1 MSLGR
6 PVITQPG
13 ACRTAHAAA
22 RSGRR
27 RLAPTILGLHSKNAE
42 RIPADVSA
50 VPLPFVVDEQALEQQ
65 ERTLAASGEARLTG
79 LVHLAWHLRQ
89 RDGKRAAELARE
101 ARELMPQL
109 ALDDT
114 RVRATTM
121 RLALVDA
128 ELAWG
133 HADYDDARRLVAQAA
148 DAAQSLGDLAA
159 AADAL
164 WVDAQIAVD
173 LGDPAMRD
181 TALQACEECA
191 RRLGD
196 PQRMLIAQGAIA
208 RWSVFTD
215 PRLARERWGDA
226 FGDGSGPWPIGVA
239 TWVADFLGN
248 LAYAADDSGPAILHR
263 LRAHEDALASGQL
276 QRAVIALT
284 NIGAAF
290 SNLNDHDS
298 SLIWMERGLD
308 EARRLGW
315 PMSVAGAL
323 IQVGGILPPLGRFD
337 AAFEMLQEARAMLAK
352 VPRSRNLVITLH
364 YLGDLLNLQGKH
376 VEALEVLAE
385 LEARS
390 NELDAVDMLM
400 EVRLARAV
408 AMAGLGRRDDALAL
422 VRESRADSGHYNR
435 RTVEIRLLMQLA
447 RLHIAVAEGAPPPGA
462 ADHVAALDA
471 LREAVEIS
479 KSVEGYQVSGDL
491 YEALASEYAHVGE
504 HALAYEMSRQAA
516 QAREATMSTA
526 ALNRSIAMQIGF
538 QTERTRADAE
548 LQRSLA
554 TTLQQTTATLETL
567 GEIGQ
572 EITRHLDEQ
581 AVFDILQAHVHD
593 LLDATHFSVWAL
605 NAEGDT
611 IELAY
616 GIDEGQPMVPGRRIS
631 TDSET
636 SNIARCARTRQEIL
650 RNEATAG
657 PNPNHIPGTVPSASA
672 LFAPLVVG
680 DRLLGVMSIQSP
692 QANAYGERERLI
704 FRTLCAYGAI
714 GLHNSRA
721 YKLLGET
728 LGELQLAQDELARKN
743 ELLEQAYLRQQE
755 ASFTDPLTQLRNRR
769 FLMAHIEDEIALTL
783 RRSERQQRQPSTDP
797 TLDHDLV
804 FYMLDIDFFKSVNDQ
819 YGHAA
824 GDAVLVEMARRL
836 RSVIR
841 ETDFLIRWG
850 GEEFLLV
857 ARATH
862 AGEGAVLAERLRAVV
877 AERTFDIGDDKSL
890 AITCSIGFASFPFY
904 AGEPRLASWSEV
916 TRLADQA
923 LYVAKEGGR
932 NRWAGV
938 EARGAPRDRA
948 HFEQICRDPREAEA
962 DGDVAMLRSQ
972 AG

>member
-1 MSLGR
+1 M
-6 PVITQPG
+6 
-13 ACRTAHAAA
+13 
-22 RSGRR
+22 
-27 RLAPTILGLHSKNAE
+27 
-42 RIPADVSA
+42 SA
-50 VPLPFVVDEQALEQQ
+50 VPLPFVVDEQELEQQ
-65 ERTLAASGEARLTG
+65 ERTLAASGEARLAG

-89 RDGKRAAELARE
+89 RNGKRAAELARE
-101 ARELMPQL
+101 ARELLPQL
-109 ALDDT
+109 ALGET
-114 RVRATTM
+114 RLRATAM

-128 ELAWG
+128 ELCWG
-133 HADYDDARRLVAQAA
+133 RADYDNARRLVAEAREAA
-148 DAAQSLGDLAA
+148 HSSGDLAA

-181 TALQACEECA
+181 ASLQGCEEFA
-191 RRLGD
+191 RRLDD
-196 PQRMLIAQGAIA
+196 PQRTLIAQAAIA

-215 PRLARERWGDA
+215 PRLARERWGNE

-248 LAYAADDSGPAILHR
+248 LAFADDDSGPAIMHR
-263 LRAHEDALASGQL
+263 LRSHEDALASGQL

-323 IQVGGILPPLGRFD
+323 IQVGGILPPLGRHD
-337 AAFEMLQEARAMLAK
+337 AAFEMLQEARSMLAK

-385 LEARS
+385 LEERS
-390 NELDAVDMLM
+390 TELDAVDMLM

-422 VRESRADSGHYNR
+422 VRASRADTGDYNR
-435 RTVEIRLLMQLA
+435 RTIEIRLLMQLA
-447 RLHIAVAEGAPPPGA
+447 RLHVAVAEGAPPPSA

-491 YEALASEYAHVGE
+491 YEALASEYAHVGNYV
-504 HALAYEMSRQAA
+504 LAYEVSRQAA
-516 QAREATMSTA
+516 QAREASVSTA
-526 ALNRSIAMQIGF
+526 TLNRSIAMQIGF
-538 QTERTRADAE
+538 QTERTRAEAE
-548 LQRSLA
+548 HQRSLA

-567 GEIGQ
+567 GAIGQ
-572 EITRHLDEQ
+572 EITRHLDEK

-605 NAEGDT
+605 DAGGDT
-611 IELAY
+611 IELAF
-616 GIDEGQPMVPGRRIS
+616 GIDEGQPMVPGRRIPM
-631 TDSET
+631 DREV
-636 SNIARCARTRQEIL
+636 SNVARCARTRQEIL
-650 RNEATAG
+650 RQEAPEG
-657 PNPNHIPGTVPSASA
+657 FNPNHIPGTFRSASA
-672 LFAPLVVG
+672 LYAPLVVG
-680 DRLLGVMSIQSP
+680 DSLLGVMSIQSP
-692 QANAYGERERLI
+692 KAHVYGERERLI

-743 ELLEQAYLRQQE
+743 GLLEQAYLQQQE

-769 FLMAHIEDEIALTL
+769 FLMAHIEDEIGLTL
-783 RRSERQQRQPSTDP
+783 RRFERQQRQPSSDP

-819 YGHAA
+819 HGHAA
-824 GDAVLVEMARRL
+824 GDSVLVEMARRL

-862 AGEGAVLAERLRAVV
+862 AGEGAVLAERLRGVV
-877 AERTFDIGDDKSL
+877 AEQPFEIGDGKSL
-890 AITCSIGFASFPFY
+890 PVTCSIGFASFPFY
-904 AGEPRLASWSEV
+904 ADEPRLASWSEV

-938 EARGAPRDRA
+938 EACGAARDRA
-948 HFEQICRDPREAEA
+948 HFEQVCRDPKAA
-962 DGDVAMLRSQ
+962 AATGDVTVLRAPS
-972 AG
+972 A

>member
-1 MSLGR
+1 
-6 PVITQPG
+6 
-13 ACRTAHAAA
+13 
-22 RSGRR
+22 
-27 RLAPTILGLHSKNAE
+27 
-42 RIPADVSA
+42 
-50 VPLPFVVDEQALEQQ
+50 
-65 ERTLAASGEARLTG
+65 
-79 LVHLAWHLRQ
+79 
-89 RDGKRAAELARE
+89 
-101 ARELMPQL
+101 
-109 ALDDT
+109 
-114 RVRATTM
+114 
-121 RLALVDA
+121 
-128 ELAWG
+128 
-133 HADYDDARRLVAQAA
+133 
-148 DAAQSLGDLAA
+148 
-159 AADAL
+159 
-164 WVDAQIAVD
+164 
-173 LGDPAMRD
+173 
-181 TALQACEECA
+181 
-191 RRLGD
+191 
-196 PQRMLIAQGAIA
+196 
-208 RWSVFTD
+208 
-215 PRLARERWGDA
+215 
-226 FGDGSGPWPIGVA
+226 
-239 TWVADFLGN
+239 
-248 LAYAADDSGPAILHR
+248 
-263 LRAHEDALASGQL
+263 
-276 QRAVIALT
+276 
-284 NIGAAF
+284 
-290 SNLNDHDS
+290 
-298 SLIWMERGLD
+298 
-308 EARRLGW
+308 
-315 PMSVAGAL
+315 
-323 IQVGGILPPLGRFD
+323 
-337 AAFEMLQEARAMLAK
+337 MLAK

-376 VEALEVLAE
+376 AEALEVLAE

-390 NELDAVDMLM
+390 NDLDAVDMLM

-422 VRESRADSGHYNR
+422 VRASRADSGHYNR

-447 RLHIAVAEGAPPPGA
+447 RLHIAVAEGAPPPSAG
-462 ADHVAALDA
+462 DHVAALDA

-491 YEALASEYAHVGE
+491 YEALASEYAHVGDY
-504 HALAYEMSRQAA
+504 ALAYEVSRQAA

-538 QTERTRADAE
+538 QTERARADAE

-567 GEIGQ
+567 GAIGQ

-605 NAEGDT
+605 NAAGDT
-611 IELAY
+611 IELAF
-616 GIDEGQPMVPGRRIS
+616 GIDEGQPMVPGRRIPM
-631 TDSET
+631 DREV
-636 SNIARCARTRQEIL
+636 SNVARCARTRQEIL
-650 RNEATAG
+650 RQEAPEG
-657 PNPNHIPGTVPSASA
+657 FNPNHIPGTFRSASA
-672 LFAPLVVG
+672 LYAPLVVG
-680 DRLLGVMSIQSP
+680 DSLLGVMSIQSP
-692 QANAYGERERLI
+692 QAHVYGERERLI

-743 ELLEQAYLRQQE
+743 ELLEQAYLQQQE

-783 RRSERQQRQPSTDP
+783 RRSERQQRQPSSDP

-877 AERTFDIGDDKSL
+877 AERVRDRRRQVAAHHLLHRLRELSVLCGR
-890 AITCSIGFASFPFY
+890 AA
-904 AGEPRLASWSEV
+904 AGELVGGHAAGRPGAVRGQGRRPQSLGRRRGPRRGARSRAL
-916 TRLADQA
+916 RAD
-923 LYVAKEGGR
+923 LPRSEGGR
-932 NRWAGV
+932 GRRR
-938 EARGAPRDRA
+938 RGDAALASR
-948 HFEQICRDPREAEA
+948 
-962 DGDVAMLRSQ
+962 
-972 AG
+972 

>member
-1 MSLGR
+1 M
-6 PVITQPG
+6 
-13 ACRTAHAAA
+13 
-22 RSGRR
+22 
-27 RLAPTILGLHSKNAE
+27 
-42 RIPADVSA
+42 SA
-50 VPLPFVVDEQALEQQ
+50 VPLPFVVDEQELEQQ
-65 ERTLAASGEARLTG
+65 ERTLAASGEARLAG

-109 ALDDT
+109 ALGET
-114 RVRATTM
+114 RVRATAM

-128 ELAWG
+128 ELSWG
-133 HADYDDARRLVAQAA
+133 RADYDNARRLVAEARE
-148 DAAQSLGDLAA
+148 AAQSSGDLAA

-181 TALQACEECA
+181 ASLQGCEELA
-191 RRLGD
+191 RRLDD
-196 PQRMLIAQGAIA
+196 PQRTLIAQAAIA

-215 PRLARERWGDA
+215 PRLARERWGTA

-248 LAYAADDSGPAILHR
+248 LAFADDDSGPAIMHR
-263 LRAHEDALASGQL
+263 LRSHEDALASGQL

-337 AAFEMLQEARAMLAK
+337 AAFEMLQEARSMLAK

-376 VEALEVLAE
+376 LEALEVLAE
-385 LEARS
+385 LEERS
-390 NELDAVDMLM
+390 TELDAVDMLM
-400 EVRLARAV
+400 EVRLARAA

-422 VRESRADSGHYNR
+422 VRASRADTGDYNR
-435 RTVEIRLLMQLA
+435 RTLEIRLLMQLA
-447 RLHIAVAEGAPPPGA
+447 RLHVAVAEGAPPPSAG
-462 ADHVAALDA
+462 DHVAALDA

-491 YEALASEYAHVGE
+491 YEALASEYAHVGNYV
-504 HALAYEMSRQAA
+504 LAYEVSRQAA
-516 QAREATMSTA
+516 QAREASVSTA
-526 ALNRSIAMQIGF
+526 TLNRSIAMQIGF
-538 QTERTRADAE
+538 QTERTRAEAE
-548 LQRSLA
+548 HQRSLA

-567 GEIGQ
+567 GAIGQ
-572 EITRHLDEQ
+572 EITRHLDEK

-605 NAEGDT
+605 DAGGDT
-611 IELAY
+611 IELAF
-616 GIDEGQPMVPGRRIS
+616 GIDEGQPMVPGRRIPM
-631 TDSET
+631 DREV
-636 SNIARCARTRQEIL
+636 SNVARCARTRQEIL
-650 RNEATAG
+650 RQEAPEG
-657 PNPNHIPGTVPSASA
+657 FNPNHIPGTFRSASA
-672 LFAPLVVG
+672 LYAPLVVG
-680 DRLLGVMSIQSP
+680 DSLLGVMSIQSP
-692 QANAYGERERLI
+692 KAHVYGERERLI

-743 ELLEQAYLRQQE
+743 GLLEQAYLQQQE

-783 RRSERQQRQPSTDP
+783 RRFERQQRQPSNDP

-819 YGHAA
+819 HGHAA

-862 AGEGAVLAERLRAVV
+862 AGEGAVLAERLRGVV
-877 AERTFDIGDDKSL
+877 AEQPFEIGDGKSL
-890 AITCSIGFASFPFY
+890 PVTCSIGFASFPFY
-904 AGEPRLASWSEV
+904 ADEPRLASWSEV
-916 TRLADQA
+916 TRLADQS

-938 EARGAPRDRA
+938 EARGAARDRA
-948 HFEQICRDPREAEA
+948 HFEQICRDPKAAEA
-962 DGDVAMLRSQ
+962 TGEVTVLR
-972 AG
+972 APAA

>member
-1 MSLGR
+1 M
-6 PVITQPG
+6 
-13 ACRTAHAAA
+13 
-22 RSGRR
+22 
-27 RLAPTILGLHSKNAE
+27 
-42 RIPADVSA
+42 SA
-50 VPLPFVVDEQALEQQ
+50 VPLPFVVDEQELEQQ
-65 ERTLAASGEARLTG
+65 ERTLAASGEARLAG

-109 ALDDT
+109 ALGET
-114 RVRATTM
+114 RVRATAM

-128 ELAWG
+128 ELSWG
-133 HADYDDARRLVAQAA
+133 RADYDNARRSVAEAREAA
-148 DAAQSLGDLAA
+148 RSSGDLAA

-181 TALQACEECA
+181 ASLQGCEELA
-191 RRLGD
+191 RRLDD
-196 PQRMLIAQGAIA
+196 PQRTLIAQAAIA

-215 PRLARERWGDA
+215 PRLARERWGTA

-248 LAYAADDSGPAILHR
+248 LAFADDDSGPAIMHR
-263 LRAHEDALASGQL
+263 LRSHEDALASGQL

-323 IQVGGILPPLGRFD
+323 IQVGGILPRLGRFD
-337 AAFEMLQEARAMLAK
+337 AAFEMLQEARSMLAK

-376 VEALEVLAE
+376 LEALEVLAE
-385 LEARS
+385 LEERS
-390 NELDAVDMLM
+390 TELDAVDMLM
-400 EVRLARAV
+400 EVRLARAA

-422 VRESRADSGHYNR
+422 VRASRADTGDYNR
-435 RTVEIRLLMQLA
+435 RTLEIRLLMQLA
-447 RLHIAVAEGAPPPGA
+447 RLHVAVAEGAPPPSA
-462 ADHVAALDA
+462 ADHAAALDA

-491 YEALASEYAHVGE
+491 YEALASEYAHVGNYV
-504 HALAYEMSRQAA
+504 LAYEVSRQAA
-516 QAREATMSTA
+516 QAREASVSTA
-526 ALNRSIAMQIGF
+526 TLNRSIAMQIGF
-538 QTERTRADAE
+538 QTERTRAEAE
-548 LQRSLA
+548 HQRSLA

-567 GEIGQ
+567 GAIGQ
-572 EITRHLDEQ
+572 EITRHLDEK

-605 NAEGDT
+605 DPGGDA
-611 IELAY
+611 IELAF
-616 GIDEGQPMVPGRRIS
+616 GIDEGQPMVPGRRIPM
-631 TDSET
+631 DREV
-636 SNIARCARTRQEIL
+636 SNVARCARTRQEIL
-650 RNEATAG
+650 RQEAPEG
-657 PNPNHIPGTVPSASA
+657 FNPNHIPGTFRSASA
-672 LFAPLVVG
+672 LYAPLVVG
-680 DRLLGVMSIQSP
+680 DSLLGVMSIQSP
-692 QANAYGERERLI
+692 KAHVYGERERLI

-743 ELLEQAYLRQQE
+743 GLLEQAYLQQQE

-783 RRSERQQRQPSTDP
+783 RRFERRQRQPSGDP

-819 YGHAA
+819 HGHAA

-862 AGEGAVLAERLRAVV
+862 AGEGAVLAERLRGVV
-877 AERTFDIGDDKSL
+877 AEQPFEIGDGKSL
-890 AITCSIGFASFPFY
+890 PVTCSIGFASFPFY
-904 AGEPRLASWSEV
+904 ADEPRLASWSEV

-932 NRWAGV
+932 NRWAGI
-938 EARGAPRDRA
+938 EARGAARDRA
-948 HFEQICRDPREAEA
+948 HFELICRDPKAAEA
-962 DGDVAMLRSQ
+962 TGEVTVLRAPAARACFSDSP
-972 AG
+972 

>member
-1 MSLGR
+1 MSA
-6 PVITQPG
+6 T
-13 ACRTAHAAA
+13 
-22 RSGRR
+22 
-27 RLAPTILGLHSKNAE
+27 
-42 RIPADVSA
+42 
-50 VPLPFVVDEQALEQQ
+50 PLPFVVDEQELEQQ
-65 ERTLAASGEARLTG
+65 ERTLAASGEARLAG

-89 RDGKRAAELARE
+89 RDGKRAAALAGE

-109 ALDDT
+109 ALGEA
-114 RVRATTM
+114 RVRATAM

-133 HADYDDARRLVAQAA
+133 RADYDNAQRLVAEATAA
-148 DAAQSLGDLAA
+148 ARSLGDLAA

-181 TALQACEECA
+181 TSLQGCEEFA
-191 RRLGD
+191 RRLD
-196 PQRMLIAQGAIA
+196 DQQRTLIAQGAIA

-215 PRLARERWGDA
+215 PRLARERWGNA

-248 LAYAADDSGPAILHR
+248 LAFAADDPGPAIMHR

-337 AAFEMLQEARAMLAK
+337 AAFELLQEARGMLAK
-352 VPRSRNLVITLH
+352 VPRSRNLVIALH

-376 VEALEVLAE
+376 VESLEVLAE
-385 LEARS
+385 LEERS
-390 NELDAVDMLM
+390 TELDAVDMLM

-422 VRESRADSGHYNR
+422 VRASRADSGHYNR
-435 RTVEIRLLMQLA
+435 RTIEIRLLMQLA
-447 RLHIAVAEGAPPPGA
+447 RLHVAVVDAAPPPSA
-462 ADHVAALDA
+462 ADHAAALDA

-491 YEALASEYAHVGE
+491 YEALASEYAHVGD
-504 HALAYEMSRQAA
+504 HALAYEVSRQAA
-516 QAREATMSTA
+516 QAREASVSTA
-526 ALNRSIAMQIGF
+526 TLNRSIAMQIGF
-538 QTERTRADAE
+538 QTERTRAEAE
-548 LQRSLA
+548 HQRSLA
-554 TTLQQTTATLETL
+554 VTLQQTTATLETL
-567 GEIGQ
+567 GAIGQ
-572 EITRHLDEQ
+572 EITRHLDEK

-593 LLDATHFSVWAL
+593 LLDATHFSIWAL
-605 NAEGDT
+605 NAGGDT

-616 GIDEGQPMVPGRRIS
+616 GIDEGLPMVPGRRIPM
-631 TDSET
+631 DREV
-636 SNIARCARTRQEIL
+636 SNVARCARTRQEIL
-650 RNEATAG
+650 RQEAPEG
-657 PNPNHIPGTVPSASA
+657 FNPNHIPGTFRSASA
-672 LFAPLVVG
+672 LYAPLVVG
-680 DRLLGVMSIQSP
+680 DSLLGVMSIQSP
-692 QANAYGERERLI
+692 QAHVYGERERLI

-743 ELLEQAYLRQQE
+743 GLLEQAYLQQQE

-783 RRSERQQRQPSTDP
+783 RRFERQQRQPSSDP

-819 YGHAA
+819 HGHAA

-862 AGEGAVLAERLRAVV
+862 AGEGAVLAERLRGVV
-877 AERTFDIGDDKSL
+877 ADQPFEIGDGKSL
-890 AITCSIGFASFPFY
+890 PVTCSVGFASFPFY
-904 AGEPRLASWSEV
+904 ADGPRLASWSEV

-932 NRWAGV
+932 NRWAGI
-938 EARGAPRDRA
+938 EAAGQARDRA
-948 HFEQICRDPREAEA
+948 HFEQVCRDPKAAEA
-962 DGDVAMLRSQ
+962 AGDVTVLR
-972 AG
+972 APAA

>member
-1 MSLGR
+1 M
-6 PVITQPG
+6 
-13 ACRTAHAAA
+13 
-22 RSGRR
+22 
-27 RLAPTILGLHSKNAE
+27 
-42 RIPADVSA
+42 SA
-50 VPLPFVVDEQALEQQ
+50 VPIPFVVDEQELEQQ
-65 ERTLAASGEARLTG
+65 ERALAPSGEARLTG
-79 LVHLAWHLRQ
+79 LVTLAWHLRQ
-89 RDGKRAAELARE
+89 RDGKRAAELAQE
-101 ARELMPQL
+101 ARELMPQFEL
-109 ALDDT
+109 GESHACAMAL
-114 RVRATTM
+114 

-128 ELAWG
+128 ELYWG
-133 HADYDDARRLVAQAA
+133 HADYDNAQHVIA
-148 DAAQSLGDLAA
+148 DAIEAARLSGDLAA

-173 LGDPAMRD
+173 LGDPARRD
-181 TALQACEECA
+181 ASLQGCEEFA
-191 RRLGD
+191 RQLDD
-196 PQRMLIAQGAIA
+196 PQRTLIAQAANA

-226 FGDGSGPWPIGVA
+226 FGDGSGPWPIGAA

-248 LAYAADDSGPAILHR
+248 LAFAADESGPAILHR

-298 SLIWMERGLD
+298 GLIWMERGLD

-323 IQVGGILPPLGRFD
+323 IQVGGILPPLGRVD
-337 AAFEMLQEARAMLAK
+337 AAFEMLQEARGMLAK

-376 VEALEVLAE
+376 AEALEVLAE

-390 NELDAVDMLM
+390 TELDAVDMLM

-408 AMAGLGRRDDALAL
+408 AMAGLGRRDEALAL
-422 VRESRADSGHYNR
+422 VRASRADSGHYNR
-435 RTVEIRLLMQLA
+435 RTIEIRLLMQLA
-447 RLHIAVAEGAPPPGA
+447 RLHVAVADGAPPPSSG
-462 ADHVAALDA
+462 DHVAALDA

-491 YEALASEYAHVGE
+491 YEALASEYAHVGDY
-504 HALAYEMSRQAA
+504 ALAYEASRQAA
-516 QAREATMSTA
+516 QAREATISTA

-538 QTERTRADAE
+538 QTERARADAE

-567 GEIGQ
+567 GAIGQ

-605 NAEGDT
+605 TAAGDT
-611 IELAY
+611 IELVF
-616 GIDEGQPMVPGRRIS
+616 GIDEGQPMVPGRRVPIN
-631 TDSET
+631 SEA
-636 SNIARCARTRQEIL
+636 SNVARCARTRQEIL
-650 RNEATAG
+650 RREAPSG
-657 PNPNHIPGTVPSASA
+657 FNPNHIPGTVPSASA
-672 LFAPLVVG
+672 LYAPLAVG
-680 DRLLGVMSIQSP
+680 DSLLGVMSIQSP
-692 QANAYGERERLI
+692 QAHVYGERERLI

-721 YKLLGET
+721 YKLLGKT

-743 ELLEQAYLRQQE
+743 ELLEQAYLLQQE

-783 RRSERQQRQPSTDP
+783 RRFERQQRQPASDP

-804 FYMLDIDFFKSVNDQ
+804 FYMLDIDFFKTVNDQ
-819 YGHAA
+819 HGHAA
-824 GDAVLVEMARRL
+824 GDAVLVEMAQRL

-862 AGEGAVLAERLRAVV
+862 AGEGAVLAERLRGVV
-877 AERTFDIGDDKSL
+877 AEQPFEIGDAKSL

-932 NRWAGV
+932 NRWAGI
-938 EARGAPRDRA
+938 EARAAAHDRA
-948 HFEQICRDPREAEA
+948 RFEQVCRDPRTAEA
-962 DGDVAMLRSQ
+962 DGDVVMLRSP
-972 AG
+972 AA

>member
-1 MSLGR
+1 M
-6 PVITQPG
+6 
-13 ACRTAHAAA
+13 
-22 RSGRR
+22 
-27 RLAPTILGLHSKNAE
+27 
-42 RIPADVSA
+42 SA
-50 VPLPFVVDEQALEQQ
+50 VPLPFVVDEQELEQQ
-65 ERTLAASGEARLTG
+65 ERTLAASGEARLAG

-109 ALDDT
+109 ALGET
-114 RVRATTM
+114 RVRATAM

-128 ELAWG
+128 ELSWG
-133 HADYDDARRLVAQAA
+133 RADYGNARRLVAEARE
-148 DAAQSLGDLAA
+148 AAQSSGDLAA

-181 TALQACEECA
+181 ASLQGCEELA
-191 RRLGD
+191 RRLDD
-196 PQRMLIAQGAIA
+196 PQRTLIAQAAIA

-215 PRLARERWGDA
+215 PRMARERWGTA

-248 LAYAADDSGPAILHR
+248 LAFADDDSGPAIMHR
-263 LRAHEDALASGQL
+263 LRSHEDALASGQL

-337 AAFEMLQEARAMLAK
+337 AAFEMLQEARSMLAK

-376 VEALEVLAE
+376 LEALEVLAE
-385 LEARS
+385 LEERS
-390 NELDAVDMLM
+390 TELDAVDMLM
-400 EVRLARAV
+400 EVRLARAA

-422 VRESRADSGHYNR
+422 VRASRADTGDYNR
-435 RTVEIRLLMQLA
+435 RTLEIRLLMQLA
-447 RLHIAVAEGAPPPGA
+447 RLHVAVADGAPPPSA
-462 ADHVAALDA
+462 ADHAAALDA

-491 YEALASEYAHVGE
+491 YEALASEYAHVGDYF
-504 HALAYEMSRQAA
+504 LAYEVSRQAA
-516 QAREATMSTA
+516 QAREASVSTA
-526 ALNRSIAMQIGF
+526 TLNRSIAMQIGF
-538 QTERTRADAE
+538 QTERTRAEAE
-548 LQRSLA
+548 HQRSLA

-567 GEIGQ
+567 GAIGQ
-572 EITRHLDEQ
+572 EITRHLDEK

-593 LLDATHFSVWAL
+593 LLDATHFSIWAL
-605 NAEGDT
+605 DAGGDT
-611 IELAY
+611 IELAF
-616 GIDEGQPMVPGRRIS
+616 GIDEGQPMVPGRRIPM
-631 TDSET
+631 DREV
-636 SNIARCARTRQEIL
+636 SNVARCARTRQEIL
-650 RNEATAG
+650 RQEAPEG
-657 PNPNHIPGTVPSASA
+657 FNPNHIPGTFRSASA
-672 LFAPLVVG
+672 LYAPLVVG
-680 DRLLGVMSIQSP
+680 DSLLGVMSIQSP
-692 QANAYGERERLI
+692 KAHVYGERERLI

-743 ELLEQAYLRQQE
+743 GLLELAYLQQQE

-783 RRSERQQRQPSTDP
+783 RRFERQQRQPSNDP

-819 YGHAA
+819 HGHAA

-862 AGEGAVLAERLRAVV
+862 ADEGAVLAERLRGVV
-877 AERTFDIGDDKSL
+877 AEQPFEIGDGKSL
-890 AITCSIGFASFPFY
+890 PVTCSIGFASFPFY
-904 AGEPRLASWSEV
+904 ADEPRLASWSEV
-916 TRLADQA
+916 TRLADQS

-938 EARGAPRDRA
+938 EARGAARDRT
-948 HFEQICRDPREAEA
+948 HFEQICRDPKAAEA
-962 DGDVAMLRSQ
+962 TGEVTVLR
-972 AG
+972 APAA

>member
-1 MSLGR
+1 M
-6 PVITQPG
+6 
-13 ACRTAHAAA
+13 
-22 RSGRR
+22 
-27 RLAPTILGLHSKNAE
+27 
-42 RIPADVSA
+42 SA
-50 VPLPFVVDEQALEQQ
+50 VPLPFVVDEQELEQQ
-65 ERTLAASGEARLTG
+65 ERTLAASGEARLAG

-109 ALDDT
+109 ALGET
-114 RVRATTM
+114 HVRATAM

-128 ELAWG
+128 ELSWG
-133 HADYDDARRLVAQAA
+133 RADYDNARRLVAEAREAA
-148 DAAQSLGDLAA
+148 RSSGDLAA

-181 TALQACEECA
+181 ASLQGCEEFA
-191 RRLGD
+191 RRLDD
-196 PQRMLIAQGAIA
+196 PQRTLIAQAAIA

-215 PRLARERWGDA
+215 PRLARERWGAA

-248 LAYAADDSGPAILHR
+248 LAFADDDSGPAIMHR
-263 LRAHEDALASGQL
+263 LRSHEDALASGQL

-323 IQVGGILPPLGRFD
+323 IQVGGILPRLGRFD
-337 AAFEMLQEARAMLAK
+337 AAFEMLQEARSMLAK

-376 VEALEVLAE
+376 LEALEVLAE
-385 LEARS
+385 LEERS
-390 NELDAVDMLM
+390 TELDAVDMLM
-400 EVRLARAV
+400 EVRLARAA

-422 VRESRADSGHYNR
+422 VRASRADTGDYNR
-435 RTVEIRLLMQLA
+435 RTLEIRLLMQLA
-447 RLHIAVAEGAPPPGA
+447 RLHVAVAEGAPPPSA
-462 ADHVAALDA
+462 ADHAAALDA

-491 YEALASEYAHVGE
+491 YEALASEYAHVGDYV
-504 HALAYEMSRQAA
+504 LAYEVSRQAA
-516 QAREATMSTA
+516 QAREASVSTA
-526 ALNRSIAMQIGF
+526 TLNRSIAMQIGF
-538 QTERTRADAE
+538 QTERTRAEAE
-548 LQRSLA
+548 HQRSLA

-567 GEIGQ
+567 GAIGQ
-572 EITRHLDEQ
+572 EITRHLDEK

-605 NAEGDT
+605 DPGGDT
-611 IELAY
+611 IELAF
-616 GIDEGQPMVPGRRIS
+616 GIDEGQPMVPGRRIPM
-631 TDSET
+631 DREV
-636 SNIARCARTRQEIL
+636 SNVARCARTRQEIL
-650 RNEATAG
+650 RQEAPEG
-657 PNPNHIPGTVPSASA
+657 FNPNHIPGTFRSASA
-672 LFAPLVVG
+672 LYAPLVVG
-680 DRLLGVMSIQSP
+680 DSLLGVMSIQSP
-692 QANAYGERERLI
+692 KAHVYGERERLI

-743 ELLEQAYLRQQE
+743 GLLEQAYLQQQE

-783 RRSERQQRQPSTDP
+783 RRFERQQRQPSNEP

-819 YGHAA
+819 HGHAA

-862 AGEGAVLAERLRAVV
+862 AGEGAVLAERLRGVV
-877 AERTFDIGDDKSL
+877 AEQPFEIGDGKSL
-890 AITCSIGFASFPFY
+890 PVTCSIGFASFPFY
-904 AGEPRLASWSEV
+904 ADEPRLASWSEV
-916 TRLADQA
+916 TRLADQS

-938 EARGAPRDRA
+938 EARGAARDRA
-948 HFEQICRDPREAEA
+948 HFEQICRDPKAAEA
-962 DGDVAMLRSQ
+962 TGEVTVLR
-972 AG
+972 APAA

>member
-1 MSLGR
+1 MS
-6 PVITQPG
+6 
-13 ACRTAHAAA
+13 
-22 RSGRR
+22 
-27 RLAPTILGLHSKNAE
+27 AE
-42 RIPADVSA
+42 SI
-50 VPLPFVVDEQALEQQ
+50 PFVVDEQELEQQ
-65 ERTLAASGEARLTG
+65 ERALAPSGEARLTG
-79 LVHLAWHLRQ
+79 LVPLAWHLRQ
-89 RDGKRAAELARE
+89 RDGKRAAALARE
-101 ARELMPQL
+101 AGELMQQL
-109 ALDDT
+109 ELGEA
-114 RVRATTM
+114 RARATAL

-128 ELAWG
+128 ELCWG
-133 HADYDDARRLVAQAA
+133 HANFDDAQRLIA
-148 DAAQSLGDLAA
+148 DALEAARSSGDLAA

-164 WVDAQIAVD
+164 WIDAQLAVD
-173 LGDPAMRD
+173 LGDPARRD
-181 TALQACEECA
+181 ASLQRCEEFA
-191 RRLGD
+191 RQLDD
-196 PQRMLIAQGAIA
+196 PQRTLIAQAAIA

-215 PRLARERWGDA
+215 PRLARERWGNA

-248 LAYAADDSGPAILHR
+248 LAFAADDSGPAIMHR
-263 LRAHEDALASGQL
+263 LRAYEDALASGQL

-337 AAFEMLQEARAMLAK
+337 AAFEMLQEARSMLAK
-352 VPRSRNLVITLH
+352 VPRSRNLVIALQ

-376 VEALEVLAE
+376 DEALEVLAE

-390 NELDAVDMLM
+390 TELDAVDMLM

-408 AMAGLGRRDDALAL
+408 AMAGLGRRDEALAL
-422 VRESRADSGHYNR
+422 VRASRADSGHYNR
-435 RTVEIRLLMQLA
+435 RTIEIRLLMQLA
-447 RLHIAVAEGAPPPGA
+447 RLHVAVAEGAPAPSA

-491 YEALASEYAHVGE
+491 YEALASEYAHVGDY
-504 HALAYEMSRQAA
+504 ALAYEVSRQAA
-516 QAREATMSTA
+516 QAREASVSTA
-526 ALNRSIAMQIGF
+526 TLNRSIAMQIGF
-538 QTERTRADAE
+538 QTERTRAEAE
-548 LQRSLA
+548 HQRSLA

-567 GEIGQ
+567 GAIGQ
-572 EITRHLDEQ
+572 EITRHLDEK

-605 NAEGDT
+605 SARGDT
-611 IELAY
+611 IELAF
-616 GIDEGQPMVPGRRIS
+616 GIDEGQPMAPGRRIPI
-631 TDSET
+631 DREV
-636 SNIARCARTRQEIL
+636 SNVARCARTRQEIL
-650 RNEATAG
+650 RQEAPEG
-657 PNPNHIPGTVPSASA
+657 YNPNHIPGTLRSASA
-672 LFAPLVVG
+672 LYAPLVVG
-680 DRLLGVMSIQSP
+680 DSLLGVMSIQSP
-692 QANAYGERERLI
+692 QAHVYGERERLV

-721 YKLLGET
+721 YKLLGAT

-743 ELLEQAYLRQQE
+743 GLLEQAYLQQQE

-769 FLMAHIEDEIALTL
+769 FLMAHLEDEIALTL
-783 RRSERQQRQPSTDP
+783 RRFERRQRQPSSDP

-804 FYMLDIDFFKSVNDQ
+804 FFMLDIDFFKSVNDQ
-819 YGHAA
+819 HGHAA

-862 AGEGAVLAERLRAVV
+862 AGEGAVLAERLRGVV
-877 AERTFDIGDDKSL
+877 AAQPFEIGDGKSL
-890 AITCSIGFASFPFY
+890 PITCSIGFASFPFH
-904 AGEPRLASWSEV
+904 ADEPRLANWSEV

-923 LYVAKEGGR
+923 LYVAKEDGR
-932 NRWAGV
+932 NRWAGI
-938 EARGAPRDRA
+938 EANGKARGRA
-948 HFEQICRDPREAEA
+948 HFEQVCRDPKAAEEAGE
-962 DGDVAMLRSQ
+962 VAMLRAPAS
-972 AG
+972 

>member
-1 MSLGR
+1 
-6 PVITQPG
+6 
-13 ACRTAHAAA
+13 
-22 RSGRR
+22 
-27 RLAPTILGLHSKNAE
+27 
-42 RIPADVSA
+42 VSA
-50 VPLPFVVDEQALEQQ
+50 VPLPFVVDEQELEQQ
-65 ERTLAASGEARLTG
+65 ERTLAASGEARLAG

-89 RDGKRAAELARE
+89 RNGKRAAELARE
-101 ARELMPQL
+101 ARELLPQL
-109 ALDDT
+109 ALGET
-114 RVRATTM
+114 RVRATSM

-128 ELAWG
+128 ELCWG
-133 HADYDDARRLVAQAA
+133 RADYGNARRLVAEARE
-148 DAAQSLGDLAA
+148 AAQSSGDLAA

-173 LGDPAMRD
+173 LGDPALRD
-181 TALQACEECA
+181 ASLQGCEEFA
-191 RRLGD
+191 RRLDD
-196 PQRMLIAQGAIA
+196 PQRTLIAQAAIA

-215 PRLARERWGDA
+215 PRLARERWGNE

-248 LAYAADDSGPAILHR
+248 LAFADDDSGPAIMHR
-263 LRAHEDALASGQL
+263 LRSHEDALASGQL

-323 IQVGGILPPLGRFD
+323 IQVGGILPPLGRHD
-337 AAFEMLQEARAMLAK
+337 AAFEMLQEARSMLAK

-376 VEALEVLAE
+376 LEALEVLAE
-385 LEARS
+385 LEERS
-390 NELDAVDMLM
+390 TELDAVDMLM
-400 EVRLARAV
+400 EVRLARAA

-422 VRESRADSGHYNR
+422 VRASRADTGDYNR
-435 RTVEIRLLMQLA
+435 RTLEIRLLMQLA
-447 RLHIAVAEGAPPPGA
+447 RLHVAVAEGAPPPSA

-491 YEALASEYAHVGE
+491 YEALASEYAHVGDYV
-504 HALAYEMSRQAA
+504 LAYEVSRQAA
-516 QAREATMSTA
+516 QAREASVSTA
-526 ALNRSIAMQIGF
+526 TLNRSIAMQIGF
-538 QTERTRADAE
+538 QTERTRAEAE
-548 LQRSLA
+548 HQRSLA

-567 GEIGQ
+567 GAIGQ
-572 EITRHLDEQ
+572 EITRHLDEK

-593 LLDATHFSVWAL
+593 LLDATHFSIWAL
-605 NAEGDT
+605 DAGGDT
-611 IELAY
+611 IGLAF
-616 GIDEGQPMVPGRRIS
+616 GIDEGQPMVPGRRIPM
-631 TDSET
+631 DREV
-636 SNIARCARTRQEIL
+636 SNVARCARTRQEIL
-650 RNEATAG
+650 RQEAPEG
-657 PNPNHIPGTVPSASA
+657 FNPNHIPGTFRSASA
-672 LFAPLVVG
+672 LYAPLVVG
-680 DRLLGVMSIQSP
+680 DSLLGVMSIQSP
-692 QANAYGERERLI
+692 KAHVYGERERLI

-743 ELLEQAYLRQQE
+743 GLLEQAYLQQQE

-783 RRSERQQRQPSTDP
+783 RRFERQQRQPSSDP

-819 YGHAA
+819 HGHAA
-824 GDAVLVEMARRL
+824 GDAVLVEVARRL

-862 AGEGAVLAERLRAVV
+862 AGEGAVLAERLRGVV
-877 AERTFDIGDDKSL
+877 AEQPFEIGDGKSL
-890 AITCSIGFASFPFY
+890 PVTCSIGFASFPFY
-904 AGEPRLASWSEV
+904 ADEPRLASWSEV

-938 EARGAPRDRA
+938 EAHGAARDRA
-948 HFEQICRDPREAEA
+948 HFEQVCRDPKAAEA
-962 DGDVAMLRSQ
+962 TGEVTVLR
-972 AG
+972 APAA

>member
-1 MSLGR
+1 
-6 PVITQPG
+6 
-13 ACRTAHAAA
+13 
-22 RSGRR
+22 
-27 RLAPTILGLHSKNAE
+27 
-42 RIPADVSA
+42 VSA
-50 VPLPFVVDEQALEQQ
+50 VPLPFVVDEQELEQQ
-65 ERTLAASGEARLTG
+65 ERTLAASGEARLAG

-89 RDGKRAAELARE
+89 RNGKRAAELARE

-109 ALDDT
+109 ALGET
-114 RVRATTM
+114 RVRATAM

-128 ELAWG
+128 ELSWG
-133 HADYDDARRLVAQAA
+133 RADYGNARRLVAEARE
-148 DAAQSLGDLAA
+148 AAQSSGDLAA

-181 TALQACEECA
+181 ASLQGCEEFA
-191 RRLGD
+191 RRLDD
-196 PQRMLIAQGAIA
+196 PQRTLIAQAAIA

-215 PRLARERWGDA
+215 PRLARERWGTA

-248 LAYAADDSGPAILHR
+248 LAFADDDSGPAIMHR
-263 LRAHEDALASGQL
+263 LRSHEDALASGQL

-323 IQVGGILPPLGRFD
+323 IQVGGILPPLGRHD
-337 AAFEMLQEARAMLAK
+337 AAFEMLQEARSMLAK

-376 VEALEVLAE
+376 LEALEVLAE
-385 LEARS
+385 LEERS
-390 NELDAVDMLM
+390 TELDAVDMLM
-400 EVRLARAV
+400 EVRLARAA

-422 VRESRADSGHYNR
+422 VRASRADTGDYNR
-435 RTVEIRLLMQLA
+435 RTLEIRLLMQLA
-447 RLHIAVAEGAPPPGA
+447 RLHVAAAEGAPPPSAG
-462 ADHVAALDA
+462 DHVAALDA

-491 YEALASEYAHVGE
+491 YEALASEYAHVGNYV
-504 HALAYEMSRQAA
+504 LAYEVSRQAA
-516 QAREATMSTA
+516 QAREASVSTA
-526 ALNRSIAMQIGF
+526 TLNRSIAMQIGF
-538 QTERTRADAE
+538 QTERTRAEAE
-548 LQRSLA
+548 HQRSLA

-567 GEIGQ
+567 GAIGQ

-605 NAEGDT
+605 DTSGDT
-611 IELAY
+611 IELAF
-616 GIDEGQPMVPGRRIS
+616 GIDEGQPMVPGRRIPM
-631 TDSET
+631 DREV
-636 SNIARCARTRQEIL
+636 SNVARCARTRQEIL
-650 RNEATAG
+650 RQEAPEG
-657 PNPNHIPGTVPSASA
+657 FNPNHIPGTFRSASA
-672 LFAPLVVG
+672 LYAPLVVG
-680 DRLLGVMSIQSP
+680 DSLLGVMSIQSP
-692 QANAYGERERLI
+692 KAHVYGERERLI

-743 ELLEQAYLRQQE
+743 GLLEQAYLQQQE

-783 RRSERQQRQPSTDP
+783 RRFERQQRQPSGDP

-819 YGHAA
+819 HGHAA

-862 AGEGAVLAERLRAVV
+862 AGEGAVLAERLRGVV
-877 AERTFDIGDDKSL
+877 AEQPFEIGDGKSL
-890 AITCSIGFASFPFY
+890 PVTCSIGFASFPFY
-904 AGEPRLASWSEV
+904 ADEPRLASWSEV

-932 NRWAGV
+932 NRWAGI
-938 EARGAPRDRA
+938 EARDAARDRA
-948 HFEQICRDPREAEA
+948 HFEQICRDPKAAEA
-962 DGDVAMLRSQ
+962 TGEVTVLR
-972 AG
+972 APAA

>member
-1 MSLGR
+1 M
-6 PVITQPG
+6 
-13 ACRTAHAAA
+13 
-22 RSGRR
+22 
-27 RLAPTILGLHSKNAE
+27 
-42 RIPADVSA
+42 SA
-50 VPLPFVVDEQALEQQ
+50 VPLPFVVDEQELEQQ
-65 ERTLAASGEARLTG
+65 ERTLAASGEARLAG

-109 ALDDT
+109 ALGET
-114 RVRATTM
+114 RVRATAM

-128 ELAWG
+128 ELSWG
-133 HADYDDARRLVAQAA
+133 RADYDNARRSVAEAREAA
-148 DAAQSLGDLAA
+148 RSSGDLAA

-181 TALQACEECA
+181 ASLQGCEELA
-191 RRLGD
+191 RRLDD
-196 PQRMLIAQGAIA
+196 PQRTLIAQAAIA

-215 PRLARERWGDA
+215 PRLARERWGTA

-248 LAYAADDSGPAILHR
+248 LAFADDDSGPAIMHR
-263 LRAHEDALASGQL
+263 LRSHEDALGSGQL

-323 IQVGGILPPLGRFD
+323 IQVGGILPRLGRFD
-337 AAFEMLQEARAMLAK
+337 AAFEMLQEARSMLAK

-376 VEALEVLAE
+376 LEALEVLAE
-385 LEARS
+385 LEERS
-390 NELDAVDMLM
+390 TELDAVDMLM
-400 EVRLARAV
+400 EVRLARAA

-422 VRESRADSGHYNR
+422 VRASRADTGDYNR
-435 RTVEIRLLMQLA
+435 RTLEIRLLMQLA
-447 RLHIAVAEGAPPPGA
+447 RLHVAVAEGAPPPSA
-462 ADHVAALDA
+462 ADHAAALDA

-491 YEALASEYAHVGE
+491 YEALASEYAHVGNYV
-504 HALAYEMSRQAA
+504 LAYEVSRQAA
-516 QAREATMSTA
+516 QAREASVSTA
-526 ALNRSIAMQIGF
+526 TLNRSIAMQIGF
-538 QTERTRADAE
+538 QTERTRAEAE
-548 LQRSLA
+548 HQRSLA

-567 GEIGQ
+567 GAIGQ
-572 EITRHLDEQ
+572 EITRHLDEK

-605 NAEGDT
+605 DPGGDA
-611 IELAY
+611 IELAF
-616 GIDEGQPMVPGRRIS
+616 GIDEGQPMVPGRRIPM
-631 TDSET
+631 DREV
-636 SNIARCARTRQEIL
+636 SNVARCARTRQEIL
-650 RNEATAG
+650 RQEAPEG
-657 PNPNHIPGTVPSASA
+657 FNPNHIPGTFRSASA
-672 LFAPLVVG
+672 LYAPLVVG
-680 DRLLGVMSIQSP
+680 DSLLGVMSIQSP
-692 QANAYGERERLI
+692 KAHVYGERERLI

-721 YKLLGET
+721 YKLL
-728 LGELQLAQDELARKN
+728 ELA
-743 ELLEQAYLRQQE
+743 YLQQQE

-783 RRSERQQRQPSTDP
+783 RRFERRQRQPSGDP

-819 YGHAA
+819 HGHAA

-862 AGEGAVLAERLRAVV
+862 AGEGAVLAERLRGVV
-877 AERTFDIGDDKSL
+877 AEQPFEIGDGKSL
-890 AITCSIGFASFPFY
+890 PVTCSIGFASFPFY
-904 AGEPRLASWSEV
+904 ADEPRLASWSEV

-932 NRWAGV
+932 NRWAGI
-938 EARGAPRDRA
+938 EARGAARDRA
-948 HFEQICRDPREAEA
+948 HFELICRDPKAAEA
-962 DGDVAMLRSQ
+962 TGEVTVLRAPAARACFSDSP
-972 AG
+972 

>member
-1 MSLGR
+1 M
-6 PVITQPG
+6 
-13 ACRTAHAAA
+13 
-22 RSGRR
+22 
-27 RLAPTILGLHSKNAE
+27 
-42 RIPADVSA
+42 SA
-50 VPLPFVVDEQALEQQ
+50 VPLPFVVDEQELEQQ
-65 ERTLAASGEARLTG
+65 ERALAASGEARLTG

-89 RDGKRAAELARE
+89 RDGRRASELALE

-109 ALDDT
+109 ALGET
-114 RVRATTM
+114 RARAVTM

-133 HADYDDARRLVAQAA
+133 RADYDTARRLVGEAT
-148 DAAQSLGDLAA
+148 DAARTLGDLAG

-164 WVDAQIAVD
+164 WLDAQIAVD

-181 TALQACEECA
+181 GSLQSCEEFA
-191 RRLGD
+191 RRLDD
-196 PQRMLIAQGAIA
+196 PQRTLIAQGAIA

-248 LAYAADDSGPAILHR
+248 LAYAADESGPAILHR
-263 LRAHEDALASGQL
+263 LRVHEDALASGQL

-284 NIGAAF
+284 NVGAAF
-290 SNLNDHDS
+290 ATLNDHDS

-323 IQVGGILPPLGRFD
+323 IQVAGILPPLGRYE
-337 AAFEMLQEARAMLAK
+337 AAFEMLQEARGMLAK

-385 LEARS
+385 LEERS
-390 NELDAVDMLM
+390 TELDAVDMLM

-408 AMAGLGRRDDALAL
+408 AMAGLGRRDDALEL
-422 VRESRADSGHYNR
+422 VRASRADSGHYNR
-435 RTVEIRLLMQLA
+435 RTIEIRLLMQIA
-447 RLHIAVAEGAPPPGA
+447 RLHVAVVDGAPPPGP
-462 ADHVAALDA
+462 ADHAAALDA

-491 YEALASEYAHVGE
+491 YEALASEYAHVGDY
-504 HALAYEMSRQAA
+504 ALAYEVSRQAA
-516 QAREATMSTA
+516 QAREASVSTA

-567 GEIGQ
+567 GAIGQ
-572 EITRHLDEQ
+572 EITRHLDEK
-581 AVFDILQAHVHD
+581 AVFDILQAHVHG
-593 LLDATHFSVWAL
+593 LLDATHFSIWAL
-605 NAEGDT
+605 DAGGDT

-616 GIDEGQPMVPGRRIS
+616 GIDEGQPMVPGRLIPI
-631 TDSET
+631 DSKT
-636 SNIARCARTRQEIL
+636 SNVARCVRTRKEIL

-657 PNPNHIPGTVPSASA
+657 PNPNHIPGTLPSASA
-672 LFAPLVVG
+672 LYAPLVVG

-692 QANAYGERERLI
+692 QAHAYGERERLI

-721 YKLLGET
+721 YKLLGAT

-743 ELLEQAYLRQQE
+743 GLLEEAYLQQQE

-783 RRSERQQRQPSTDP
+783 RRFERQQRQPSSDP

-819 YGHAA
+819 HGHAA

-877 AERTFDIGDDKSL
+877 AERPFEIGDGRSL
-890 AITCSIGFASFPFY
+890 PVTCSIGFASFPFH
-904 AGEPRLASWSEV
+904 ADEPRLANWSEV

-923 LYVAKEGGR
+923 LYLAKEGGR
-932 NRWAGV
+932 NRWAGI
-938 EARGAPRDRA
+938 EAAGKARDRA
-948 HFEQICRDPREAEA
+948 HFEQVCRDPKSAEA
-962 DGDVAMLRSQ
+962 AGDVNVLRARS
-972 AG
+972 G

>member
-1 MSLGR
+1 M
-6 PVITQPG
+6 
-13 ACRTAHAAA
+13 
-22 RSGRR
+22 
-27 RLAPTILGLHSKNAE
+27 
-42 RIPADVSA
+42 SA
-50 VPLPFVVDEQALEQQ
+50 VPLPFVVDEQELEQQ
-65 ERTLAASGEARLTG
+65 ERTLAASGEARLAG

-89 RDGKRAAELARE
+89 RNGKRAAELARE
-101 ARELMPQL
+101 ARELLPQL
-109 ALDDT
+109 ALGET
-114 RVRATTM
+114 RLRATAM

-128 ELAWG
+128 ELCWG
-133 HADYDDARRLVAQAA
+133 RADYDNARRLVAEAREAA
-148 DAAQSLGDLAA
+148 HSSGDLAA

-181 TALQACEECA
+181 ASLQGCEEFA
-191 RRLGD
+191 RRLDD
-196 PQRMLIAQGAIA
+196 PQRTLIAQAAIA

-215 PRLARERWGDA
+215 PRLARERWGNE

-248 LAYAADDSGPAILHR
+248 LAFADDDSGPAIMHR
-263 LRAHEDALASGQL
+263 LRSHEDALASGQL

-323 IQVGGILPPLGRFD
+323 IQVGGILPPLGRHD
-337 AAFEMLQEARAMLAK
+337 AAFEMLQEARSMLAK

-385 LEARS
+385 LEERS
-390 NELDAVDMLM
+390 TELDAVDMLM

-422 VRESRADSGHYNR
+422 VRASRADTGDYNR
-435 RTVEIRLLMQLA
+435 RTIEIRLLMQLA
-447 RLHIAVAEGAPPPGA
+447 RLHVAVAEGAPPPSA

-491 YEALASEYAHVGE
+491 YEALASEYAHVGNYV
-504 HALAYEMSRQAA
+504 LAYEVSRQAA
-516 QAREATMSTA
+516 QAREASVSTA
-526 ALNRSIAMQIGF
+526 TLNRSIAMQIGF
-538 QTERTRADAE
+538 QTERTRAEAE
-548 LQRSLA
+548 HQRSLA

-567 GEIGQ
+567 GAIGQ
-572 EITRHLDEQ
+572 EITRHLDEK

-605 NAEGDT
+605 DAGGDT
-611 IELAY
+611 IELAF
-616 GIDEGQPMVPGRRIS
+616 GIDEGQPMVPGRRIPM
-631 TDSET
+631 DREV

-650 RNEATAG
+650 RQEAPEG
-657 PNPNHIPGTVPSASA
+657 FNPNHIPGTFRSASA
-672 LFAPLVVG
+672 LYAPLVVG
-680 DRLLGVMSIQSP
+680 DSLLGVMSIQSP
-692 QANAYGERERLI
+692 KAHVYGERERLI

-743 ELLEQAYLRQQE
+743 GLLEQAYLQQQE

-769 FLMAHIEDEIALTL
+769 FLMAHIEDEIGLTL
-783 RRSERQQRQPSTDP
+783 RRFERQQRQPSSDP

-819 YGHAA
+819 HGHAA
-824 GDAVLVEMARRL
+824 GDSVLVEMARRL

-862 AGEGAVLAERLRAVV
+862 AGEGAVLAERLRGVV
-877 AERTFDIGDDKSL
+877 AEQPFEIGDGKSL
-890 AITCSIGFASFPFY
+890 PVTCSIGFASFPFY
-904 AGEPRLASWSEV
+904 ADEPRLASWSEV

-938 EARGAPRDRA
+938 EACGAARDRA
-948 HFEQICRDPREAEA
+948 HFEQVCRDPKAA
-962 DGDVAMLRSQ
+962 AATGDVTVLRAPS
-972 AG
+972 A

>member
-1 MSLGR
+1 M
-6 PVITQPG
+6 
-13 ACRTAHAAA
+13 
-22 RSGRR
+22 
-27 RLAPTILGLHSKNAE
+27 
-42 RIPADVSA
+42 SA
-50 VPLPFVVDEQALEQQ
+50 VPLPFVVDEQELEQQ
-65 ERTLAASGEARLTG
+65 ERTLAASGEARLAG

-89 RDGKRAAELARE
+89 RNGKRAAELARE

-109 ALDDT
+109 ALGET
-114 RVRATTM
+114 RVRATAM

-128 ELAWG
+128 ELSWG
-133 HADYDDARRLVAQAA
+133 RADYGNARRLVAEARE
-148 DAAQSLGDLAA
+148 AAQSSGDLAA

-181 TALQACEECA
+181 ASLQGCEEFA
-191 RRLGD
+191 RRLDD
-196 PQRMLIAQGAIA
+196 PQRTLIAQAAIA

-215 PRLARERWGDA
+215 PRLARERWGTA

-248 LAYAADDSGPAILHR
+248 LAFADDDSGPAIMHR
-263 LRAHEDALASGQL
+263 LRSHEDALASGQL

-337 AAFEMLQEARAMLAK
+337 AAFEMLQEARSMLAK

-376 VEALEVLAE
+376 LEALEVLAE
-385 LEARS
+385 LEERS
-390 NELDAVDMLM
+390 TELDAVDMLM
-400 EVRLARAV
+400 EVRLARAA

-422 VRESRADSGHYNR
+422 VRASRADTGDYNR
-435 RTVEIRLLMQLA
+435 RTLEIRLLMQLA
-447 RLHIAVAEGAPPPGA
+447 RLHVAVAEGAPPPSA

-491 YEALASEYAHVGE
+491 YEALASEYAHVGNYV
-504 HALAYEMSRQAA
+504 LAYEVSRQAA
-516 QAREATMSTA
+516 QAREASVSTA
-526 ALNRSIAMQIGF
+526 TLNRSIAMQIGF
-538 QTERTRADAE
+538 QTERTRAEAE
-548 LQRSLA
+548 HQRSLA

-567 GEIGQ
+567 GAIGQ
-572 EITRHLDEQ
+572 EITRHLDEK

-605 NAEGDT
+605 NAAGDT
-611 IELAY
+611 MALAV
-616 GIDEGQPMVPGRRIS
+616 GIDEGQPMVPGRRIPM
-631 TDSET
+631 DREV
-636 SNIARCARTRQEIL
+636 SNVARCARTRQEIL
-650 RNEATAG
+650 RQEAPEG
-657 PNPNHIPGTVPSASA
+657 FNPNHIPGTFRSASA
-672 LFAPLVVG
+672 LYAPLVVG
-680 DRLLGVMSIQSP
+680 DSLLGVMSIQSP
-692 QANAYGERERLI
+692 KAHVYGERERLI

-743 ELLEQAYLRQQE
+743 GLLELAYLQQQE

-783 RRSERQQRQPSTDP
+783 RRFERQQRQPSNDP

-819 YGHAA
+819 HGHAA

-862 AGEGAVLAERLRAVV
+862 AGEGAVLAERLRGVV
-877 AERTFDIGDDKSL
+877 AEQPFEIGDGKSL
-890 AITCSIGFASFPFY
+890 PVTCSIGFASFPFY
-904 AGEPRLASWSEV
+904 ADEPRLASWSEV
-916 TRLADQA
+916 TRLADQS

-932 NRWAGV
+932 NRWAGI
-938 EARGAPRDRA
+938 EARGAARDRA
-948 HFEQICRDPREAEA
+948 HFEQICRDPKAAEA
-962 DGDVAMLRSQ
+962 TGGVTVLR
-972 AG
+972 APAA

>member
-1 MSLGR
+1 M
-6 PVITQPG
+6 
-13 ACRTAHAAA
+13 
-22 RSGRR
+22 
-27 RLAPTILGLHSKNAE
+27 
-42 RIPADVSA
+42 SA
-50 VPLPFVVDEQALEQQ
+50 VPLPFVVDEQELEQQ
-65 ERTLAASGEARLTG
+65 ERTLAASGEARLAG

-89 RDGKRAAELARE
+89 RNGKRAAELARE

-109 ALDDT
+109 ALGET
-114 RVRATTM
+114 RVRATAM

-128 ELAWG
+128 ELSWG
-133 HADYDDARRLVAQAA
+133 RADYGNARRLVAEARE
-148 DAAQSLGDLAA
+148 AAQSSGDLAA

-181 TALQACEECA
+181 ASLQGCEEFA
-191 RRLGD
+191 RRLDD
-196 PQRMLIAQGAIA
+196 PQRTLIAQAAIA

-215 PRLARERWGDA
+215 PRLARERWGTA

-248 LAYAADDSGPAILHR
+248 LAFADDDSGPAIMHR
-263 LRAHEDALASGQL
+263 LRSHEDALASGQL

-337 AAFEMLQEARAMLAK
+337 AAFEMLQEARSMLAK

-376 VEALEVLAE
+376 LEALEVLAE
-385 LEARS
+385 LEERS
-390 NELDAVDMLM
+390 TELDAVDMLM
-400 EVRLARAV
+400 EVRLARAA

-422 VRESRADSGHYNR
+422 VRASRADTGDYNR
-435 RTVEIRLLMQLA
+435 RTLEIRLLMQLA
-447 RLHIAVAEGAPPPGA
+447 RLHVAVAEGAPPPSA
-462 ADHVAALDA
+462 ADHAAALDA

-491 YEALASEYAHVGE
+491 YEALASEYAHVGNYV
-504 HALAYEMSRQAA
+504 LAYEVSCQAA
-516 QAREATMSTA
+516 QAREASVSTA
-526 ALNRSIAMQIGF
+526 TLNRSIAMQIGF
-538 QTERTRADAE
+538 QTERTRAEAE
-548 LQRSLA
+548 HQRSLA

-567 GEIGQ
+567 GAIGQ
-572 EITRHLDEQ
+572 EITRHLDEK

-605 NAEGDT
+605 DAGGDT
-611 IELAY
+611 IELAF
-616 GIDEGQPMVPGRRIS
+616 GIDEGQPMVPGRRIPM
-631 TDSET
+631 DREV
-636 SNIARCARTRQEIL
+636 SNVARCARTRQEIL
-650 RNEATAG
+650 RQEAPEG
-657 PNPNHIPGTVPSASA
+657 FNPNHIPGTFRSASA
-672 LFAPLVVG
+672 LYAPLVVG
-680 DRLLGVMSIQSP
+680 DSLLGVMSIQSP
-692 QANAYGERERLI
+692 KAHVYGERERLI

-743 ELLEQAYLRQQE
+743 GLLEQAYLQQQE

-783 RRSERQQRQPSTDP
+783 RRFERQQRQPSNDP

-819 YGHAA
+819 HGHAA

-862 AGEGAVLAERLRAVV
+862 AGEGAVLAERLRGVV
-877 AERTFDIGDDKSL
+877 AEQPFEIGDGKSL
-890 AITCSIGFASFPFY
+890 PVTCSIGFASFPFY
-904 AGEPRLASWSEV
+904 ADEPRLASWSEV
-916 TRLADQA
+916 TRLADQS

-932 NRWAGV
+932 NRWAGI
-938 EARGAPRDRA
+938 EARGAARDRA
-948 HFEQICRDPREAEA
+948 HFEQICRDPKAAEA
-962 DGDVAMLRSQ
+962 IGEVTVLR
-972 AG
+972 APAA